1 MNAYDLLILAHG
13 YGVEVSTN
21 GEKLKVQFDQS
32 RPPPANLIDL
42 LRNHKADLLTHLA
55 SQPANSSPYQLEP
68 ELSAARIRMEQALFV
83 LRECELIEQERKR
96 QYIPREWIDRGEWLE
111 LCAKRLRWSADDCT
125 DALLALT
132 QAKRIEIH
140 HSERGIREVCQ

>member
-1 MNAYDLLILAHG
+1 MA
-13 YGVEVSTN
+13 
-21 GEKLKVQFDQS
+21 FDWKAWGIEIESDPSPRQPVALQS
-32 RPPPANLIDL
+32 SSQTDTPPANC
-42 LRNHKADLLTHLA
+42 
-55 SQPANSSPYQLEP
+55 SPYQPEP

-96 QYIPREWIDRGEWLE
+96 QKILRVWISRSEWLE

-140 HSERGIREVCQ
+140 HSERGIREVWQ

>member
-1 MNAYDLLILAHG
+1 MAFDWKAW
-13 YGVEVSTN
+13 GVEIEPDTAPRQPVA
-21 GEKLKVQFDQS
+21 LQS
-32 RPPPANLIDL
+32 SSQTDTPPANC
-42 LRNHKADLLTHLA
+42 
-55 SQPANSSPYQLEP
+55 SPYRPEP
-68 ELSAARIRMEQALFV
+68 ELSAARVRMEQALFV

-96 QYIPREWIDRGEWLE
+96 QKILRVWINRSEWLE

-140 HSERGIREVCQ
+140 HSERGIREVWQ